1 VCSSDLTLAVISN
14 FDRRLYTVLDEL
26 GLSPFFDAVIISSE
40 VGASKPHRRIFEAA
54 MNMAGARPEQCL
66 HIGDDA
72 SADVAGA
79 EALGIR
85 ALHVR
90 RPETTLRDLLKG

>member
-1 VCSSDLTLAVISN
+1 MICLVTFS
-14 FDRRLYTVLDEL
+14 
-26 GLSPFFDAVIISSE
+26 GMIISSE
-40 VGASKPHRRIFEAA
+40 VGASKPHRRIFETAL
-54 MNMAGARPEQCL
+54 NMAGARPEQCL

-79 EALGIR
+79 VAMGIR
-85 ALHVR
+85 VLHVR